1 MEKLKYL
8 LPYGMSTLDPRIDI
22 PNTTLI
28 KNKIKQNVE
37 NKILARIEELKKEW
51 KYMHDLFDINKT
63 VLESEFSCDPKQ
75 NQINHLYERE
85 DGTTVLSLIEPGQW
99 DKFLL
104 ASVRLSSDGL
114 WEEDTSASL
123 FDDNQLD
130 LFCGH

>member
-63 VLESEFSCDPKQ
+63 VLESEFSFEPKQ
-75 NQINHLYERE
+75 NQI
-85 DGTTVLSLIEPGQW
+85 
-99 DKFLL
+99 
-104 ASVRLSSDGL
+104 
-114 WEEDTSASL
+114 
-123 FDDNQLD
+123 
-130 LFCGH
+130 